1 MTSYGSYNDIRKP
14 IILDSVI
21 ISISNCGFSFI
32 AGFAVWAIVGYLEKQ
47 GTLKETKTSSVGL
60 AFITYPTAIDLMPA
74 SGLWA
79 FLLGSTLFMLG
90 IDSSFS
96 AIEAT
101 STVICDTAW
110 GGAVPRSFVAF
121 VLCVFGFLGSFPFC
135 FNFGFTLF
143 DVVDHYLCAYLLNII
158 GVLQA
163 FGCGWFF
170 DASRH
175 MAMSPGHRKSIQW
188 LTISYWTL
196 LVIMGTV
203 GSITNS
209 VMPTFITLAGIFIV
223 ICLPVS
229 FKLSKLTA
237 SQWYNEVLLTGVKRI
252 AYACSQM
259 TRPDPKV

>member
-1 MTSYGSYNDIRKP
+1 M
-14 IILDSVI
+14 
-21 ISISNCGFSFI
+21 
-32 AGFAVWAIVGYLEKQ
+32 
-47 GTLKETKTSSVGL
+47 KETKTSSVGL

-110 GGAVPRSFVAF
+110 GGVVPRSFVAF
-121 VLCVFGFLGSFPFC
+121 VLCLFGFLGSFPFC

-143 DVVDHYLCAYLLNII
+143 DVVDHYLCAYLLNMI

-170 DASRH
+170 DAAEH
-175 MAMSPGHRKSIQW
+175 MKMSVGHRKSI
-188 LTISYWTL
+188 LFLSISYWTL
-196 LVIMGTV
+196 LIIIGTV
-203 GSITNS
+203 CTITNA
-209 VMPTFITLAGIFIV
+209 VAAGFITFTGLFVV
-223 ICLPVS
+223 ICLPAS
-229 FKLSKLTA
+229 FLLSGLSMSK
-237 SQWYNEVLLTGVKRI
+237 WYNEVILTGVKRI

-259 TRPDPKV
+259 TRPDPKVQMWWEPLFCVYWCFLIKYINPAILYFIFMGILVDDIRTPYGGYGAGW